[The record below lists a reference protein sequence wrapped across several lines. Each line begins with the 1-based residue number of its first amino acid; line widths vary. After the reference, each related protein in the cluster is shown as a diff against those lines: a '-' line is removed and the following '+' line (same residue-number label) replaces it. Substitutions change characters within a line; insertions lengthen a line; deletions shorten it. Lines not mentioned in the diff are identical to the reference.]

1 MSKNQITVEKNISFF
16 EALSFIS
23 KSGSKT
29 LIILNKNKT
38 IYGLITEGTIRKQ
51 ILKNINLNTSINEF
65 INKKFFFVYENNF
78 DQGKMSSLFSEKKY
92 ELIPIV
98 DSKKKYTGFLEW
110 SDFLKNSLTNKKD
123 FNIPVIIMSGGKG
136 IRMKPISMSIP
147 KPLIPFKD
155 KTIIETILDNFKEE
169 GISNFYFILNYKF
182 NLMKNYL
189 KSIKAKQKFKYL
201 IEKQELGTAG
211 GLFFLKKENLD
222 TFIVSNCDTLI
233 KSNLGEMINFH
244 KSKNYDITVIAAAK
258 EFQLPYG
265 ILDVNKNGTFK
276 SIDEKPK
283 SEILTNTGLYI
294 MSKKCLSVLRSPKKI
309 DMNELLIL
317 LKKKQMRIGI
327 FPISD
332 SKWFDFGQWN
342 EYERTMSN
350 L

>member
-1 MSKNQITVEKNISFF
+1 MSKNQITVGKNISFF

-29 LIILNKNKT
+29 LIILNQNET

-51 ILKNINLNTSINEF
+51 ILKNINLTTSINKF

-78 DQGKMSSLFSEKKY
+78 DRGKMSKLFSEKKY

-98 DSKKKYTGFLEW
+98 NNKKKYTGYLEW
-110 SDFLKNSLTNKKD
+110 SDFLKDKINKKD
-123 FNIPVIIMSGGKG
+123 LAIPVIIMSGGKG
-136 IRMKPISMSIP
+136 LRMKPISMSIP

-182 NLMKNYL
+182 NLLKNYL
-189 KSIKAKQKFKYL
+189 KSIKVKEKFTYL

-222 TFIVSNCDTLI
+222 TFIISNCDTLI
-233 KSNLGEMINFH
+233 KSNLIEMVTFH
-244 KSKNYDITVIAAAK
+244 KSKKYDMTIVAAAK

-265 ILDVNKNGTFK
+265 ILDVNNNGTFK
-276 SIDEKPK
+276 SIEEKPRK
-283 SEILTNTGLYI
+283 EILTNTGLYI
-294 MSKKCLSVLRSPKKI
+294 MSKKCLTVLRSPKKI
-309 DMNELLIL
+309 DMNDMIIL
-317 LKKKQMRIGI
+317 LKKKGMKIGI

-332 SKWFDFGQWN
+332 NKWFDFGQWN
-342 EYERTMSN
+342 EYERTLSN